1 MDIEISDSLGAAFL
15 GCPDHMGLG
24 AMTGQSNRE
33 HLHTV
38 QNKDAD
44 PRWGWR
50 DQGMTP
56 TV

>member
-1 MDIEISDSLGAAFL
+1 MDIEISDNLDTAFL
-15 GCPDHMGLG
+15 SCPDHMGLG

-33 HLHTV
+33 HHTV